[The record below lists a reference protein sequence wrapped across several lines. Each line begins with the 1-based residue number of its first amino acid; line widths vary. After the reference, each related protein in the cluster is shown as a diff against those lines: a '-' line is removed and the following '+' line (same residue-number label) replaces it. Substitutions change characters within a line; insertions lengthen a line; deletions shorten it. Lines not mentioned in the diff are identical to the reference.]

1 MQVITRYR
9 LIADEGKILVKG
21 NLKGS
26 VIDCSEEDK
35 DSWKEEDYIDEERQ
49 RNEGN
54 PLLTGKI

>member
-21 NLKGS
+21 NLSGFT
-26 VIDCSEEDK
+26 IDCSKEDL
-35 DSWKEEDYIDEERQ
+35 DNWKEEDYNENHQ

-54 PLLTGKI
+54 PLITGKI